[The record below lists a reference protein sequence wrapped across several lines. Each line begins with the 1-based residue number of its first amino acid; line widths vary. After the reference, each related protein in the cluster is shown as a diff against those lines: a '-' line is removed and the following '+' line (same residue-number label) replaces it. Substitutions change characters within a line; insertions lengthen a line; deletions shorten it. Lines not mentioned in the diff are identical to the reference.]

1 MKRGD
6 LLMFLLFSIIVIL
19 LLPLISAYTWG
30 SWGGWGGYYNSPFD
44 YLQNEWVIFGIIF
57 LVFFAII
64 FFTVNKAFQNH
75 AVSAVIALGLSLMI
89 AMVLAQKGLL
99 YGYIGEEMGS
109 WVLIVAGLIGIGF
122 LIRFVHE
129 SFGKTGTVVGLIIL
143 WIFLRSIDPY
153 EFLPYQLLTDT
164 FINIYEFLASVFGL
178 IVMII
183 AALVILGIVDPK
195 TNLDRLTK
203 FLSKRGSR

>member
-1 MKRGD
+1 M
-6 LLMFLLFSIIVIL
+6 LLLLSIIVL
-19 LLPLISAYTWG
+19 LISPLISAYDFGG
-30 SWGGWGGYYNSPFD
+30 SGWGGWGYYSSPLD
-44 YLQNEWVIFGIIF
+44 YLQNEWVIFGIVF

-64 FFTVNKAFQNH
+64 FYTVNKAFNNPG
-75 AVSAVIALGLSLMI
+75 VSGVIALGLSLMI
-89 AMVLAQKGLL
+89 AMVMAQRGLL
-99 YGYIGEEMGS
+99 YGYLGEEIGS
-109 WVLIVAGLIGIGF
+109 WILIIAVLIGIGF

-129 SFGKTGTVVGLIIL
+129 SFGKTGTVVALIIL

-178 IVMII
+178 ILLIV
-183 AALVILGIVDPK
+183 AAFVILGIVDPK
-195 TNLDRLTK
+195 TNLDRITK